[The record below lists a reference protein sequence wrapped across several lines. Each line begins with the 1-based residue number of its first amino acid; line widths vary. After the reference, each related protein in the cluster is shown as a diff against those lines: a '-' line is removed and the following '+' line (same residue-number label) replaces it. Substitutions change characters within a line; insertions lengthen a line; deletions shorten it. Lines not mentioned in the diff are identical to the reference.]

1 MSSAGVPESTSD
13 ETRFDGQSAVSL
25 AESLGLPRV
34 VVFDRIPSTLDVAH
48 ELGETGAKAGTLV
61 IADEQTAGRGRMRRV
76 WQSEPGAG
84 LWLTFVERPTG
95 AESLGVLALRLAL
108 ALAPGLDRFA
118 SSQVQLKWPNDL
130 YVAGK
135 KLAGLLVEA
144 RWRGTRLDWLAVG
157 VGINVRAPQ
166 SVQAIGLDS
175 GVQRLDVLRA
185 VVPAVRRAVS
195 AEGNLSFDELARFRE
210 RDMALGKACIEPVA
224 GTVAGIAADGAL
236 LVDTGGER
244 AACYAGSLILTSDP
258 RSSGEPA

>member
-1 MSSAGVPESTSD
+1 MSSASVRESTSG
-13 ETRFDGQSAVSL
+13 EARFDGQSAASL
-25 AESLGLPRV
+25 AELLGLPRV

-48 ELGETGAKAGTLV
+48 ELGETGAHSGTLV
-61 IADEQTAGRGRMRRV
+61 IADEQTAGRGRMRRA

-84 LWLTFVERPTG
+84 LWLTFVERPAG

-108 ALAPGLDRFA
+108 TLAPGLDRFA
-118 SSQVQLKWPNDL
+118 SSRVQLKWPNDL

-144 RWRGTRLDWLAVG
+144 RWRGTRLDWLAIG
-157 VGINVRAPQ
+157 LGINVRAPKG
-166 SVQAIGLDS
+166 VEATGLDV

-195 AEGNLSFDELARFRE
+195 AEGNLSSDELARFRE
-210 RDMALGKACIEPVA
+210 RDIALGKACIEPVA

-236 LVDTGGER
+236 LIDRGGER
-244 AACYAGSLILTSDP
+244 AACYAGSLLLTSDQ
-258 RSSGEPA
+258 RLSGEPA